1 MENFE
6 ANSSTPVA
14 VEAEEES
21 TKYNREAVEMMSM
34 EEALDKFEAR
44 FEGAILLPTAEK
56 ITALKTLIG
65 ELGATVEGTD
75 IPVHNEHRHVV
86 ESLARLLRVE
96 ESRLEFEMILA
107 KHPEVAS

>member
-6 ANSSTPVA
+6 VANSRTVA
-14 VEAEEES
+14 AEAGEES
-21 TKYNREAVEMMSM
+21 DKYNREAVQMMSM

-75 IPVHNEHRHVV
+75 IPLHNEHRHVV

-96 ESRLEFEMILA
+96 ESRLEFETILA
-107 KHPEVAS
+107 KHPEVVN